1 MSEPVMD
8 PRFEYSVKQT
18 HIVRPP
24 RQNLATFGVTKVH
37 YYVVT
42 EPVYTDLNP
51 AKGHPEAV
59 VRDGIVTAERP
70 RVVTPQYLLNTEGF
84 GTEAREFLTHLQ
96 REYGPYS
103 PGLLYGYKNEP
114 EGTEIVSGDADEV
127 ANRIAA
133 RLDEEEKVLD
143 AVIKGVDEL
152 WDVSLMKFIFELTNN
167 SVRSNVADL
176 QSSGL
181 LETKQGIP
189 NDARRRIDW
198 MLDEARKGSVDPSD
212 IHKELERWDLFGE
225 YQDRFFELF
234 KRR

>member
-1 MSEPVMD
+1 M
-8 PRFEYSVKQT
+8 
-18 HIVRPP
+18 
-24 RQNLATFGVTKVH
+24 
-37 YYVVT
+37 
-42 EPVYTDLNP
+42 
-51 AKGHPEAV
+51 
-59 VRDGIVTAERP
+59 
-70 RVVTPQYLLNTEGF
+70 
-84 GTEAREFLTHLQ
+84 
-96 REYGPYS
+96 
-103 PGLLYGYKNEP
+103 
-114 EGTEIVSGDADEV
+114 SGDADEV